1 MARALVCGLG
11 LLGSLLLAALAGAGH
26 GDPNAPLPLVPLAEL
41 KAQLDGGR
49 RPFLVDLRPAEEFR
63 QGRVPGALSIPIREL
78 RRRYREIP
86 RGRVVLYCDCPREEL
101 EAAYRL
107 LVGQGA
113 EQVQALEEPF
123 ARWVARGYP
132 LER

>member
-1 MARALVCGLG
+1 MLRALGHGLG
-11 LLGSLLLAALAGAGH
+11 LLASLLLAAPAIAGH
-26 GDPNAPLPLVPLAEL
+26 GDGGPLPVISLADL
-41 KAQLDGGR
+41 KTQLDSGR
-49 RPFLVDLRPAEEFR
+49 RPFLVDLRSAEEFR
-63 QGRVPGALSIPIREL
+63 QGRLPGARSIPIREL

-86 RGRVVLYCDCPREEL
+86 AGRVVLYCDCPREEL

-107 LVGQGA
+107 LASQGA
-113 EQVQALEEPF
+113 EQVQGLEEPF

>member
-1 MARALVCGLG
+1 MRRALVGRLG
-11 LLGSLLLAALAGAGH
+11 LVAALLLAAPAGAGH
-26 GDPNAPLPLVPLAEL
+26 GDTAVPLPLISLAEL
-41 KAQLDGGR
+41 KAQLDAGR

-63 QGRVPGALSIPIREL
+63 QGRLPGARSIPIREL
-78 RRRYREIP
+78 RRRHREIP

-113 EQVQALEEPF
+113 EQVHALEEPF

>member
-1 MARALVCGLG
+1 MSRALVRGLG
-11 LLGSLLLAALAGAGH
+11 ILAGLLLAVSAMAAH
-26 GDPNAPLPLVPLAEL
+26 GDGPVSLISLADL
-41 KAQLDGGR
+41 KSQLDTGN
-49 RPFLVDLRPAEEFR
+49 RPVLVDLRSFEEFR
-63 QGRVPGALSIPIREL
+63 QGRLPGARSIPIREL

-86 RGRVVLYCDCPREEL
+86 RGRVVLYCECPREEL

-107 LVGQGA
+107 LVGQGT
-113 EQVQALEEPF
+113 EQVHALEEPF

>member
-1 MARALVCGLG
+1 MPRALVHGLG
-11 LLGSLLLAALAGAGH
+11 LLACLLLAARAMAAH
-26 GDPNAPLPLVPLAEL
+26 GDAPLPLISLADL
-41 KAQLDGGR
+41 KTQLDGGR
-49 RPFLVDLRPAEEFR
+49 RPVLVDLRPAEEFR
-63 QGRVPGALSIPIREL
+63 QGRLPGARSIPIREL

-86 RGRVVLYCDCPREEL
+86 RGPVVLYCDCPREEL

-107 LVGQGA
+107 LAGQGA
-113 EQVQALEEPF
+113 DQVQGLEEPF

>member
-1 MARALVCGLG
+1 MLCRVVRALGVLAG
-11 LLGSLLLAALAGAGH
+11 LLLATPAGAGH
-26 GDPNAPLPLVPLAEL
+26 GDLAVPLPLIPLTEL
-41 KAQLDGGR
+41 KAQLDAGR

-63 QGRVPGALSIPIREL
+63 QGRLPGARSIPIREL
-78 RRRYREIP
+78 RRRSREIP

-113 EQVQALEEPF
+113 EQVHALDEPF

>member
-1 MARALVCGLG
+1 MRRPLVGRLG
-11 LLGSLLLAALAGAGH
+11 LVAALLLAAPAGAGH
-26 GDPNAPLPLVPLAEL
+26 GDTAVPLPLISLAEL
-41 KAQLDGGR
+41 KAQLDAGR

-63 QGRVPGALSIPIREL
+63 QGRLPGARSIPIREL
-78 RRRYREIP
+78 RRRHREIP

-113 EQVQALEEPF
+113 EQVHALEEPF

>member
-1 MARALVCGLG
+1 MIA
-11 LLGSLLLAALAGAGH
+11 SLLLAGSAGAGH
-26 GDPNAPLPLVPLAEL
+26 GDPDGPLPLISLAEL
-41 KAQLDGGR
+41 KTQLEAGR
-49 RPFLVDLRPAEEFR
+49 RPFLVDLRPVEEFR
-63 QGRVPGALSIPIREL
+63 QGRLPGARSIPIREL
-78 RRRYREIP
+78 RRRSREIP
-86 RGRVVLYCDCPREEL
+86 RGRVILYCDCSREEL

-113 EQVQALEEPF
+113 EQVHALEEPF

>member
-1 MARALVCGLG
+1 VSVPRALVNALG
-11 LLGSLLLAALAGAGH
+11 LAGLLLAGPASAGH
-26 GDPNAPLPLVPLAEL
+26 PDAPLQVISLADL
-41 KAQLDGGR
+41 KTQLDAGR
-49 RPFLVDLRPAEEFR
+49 RPILVDLRSAEEFR
-63 QGRVPGALSIPIREL
+63 QGRLPGARSIPIREL

-86 RGRVVLYCDCPREEL
+86 RGPVVLYCECPRDEL

-107 LVGQGA
+107 LVSQGA
-113 EQVQALEEPF
+113 EQVQGLEEPF

>member
-1 MARALVCGLG
+1 MARALVWGLG
-11 LLGSLLLAALAGAGH
+11 LLGSLLLVAPAGGGH
-26 GDPNAPLPLVPLAEL
+26 GDPNAPLPLVSLADL
-41 KAQLDGGR
+41 KAQLDAGR
-49 RPFLVDLRPAEEFR
+49 RPFLVDLRPAEQFR

-86 RGRVVLYCDCPREEL
+86 QGRVVLYCDCPREEL

-123 ARWVARGYP
+123 ARWIARGYP

>member
-1 MARALVCGLG
+1 MRRALVGGLG
-11 LLGSLLLAALAGAGH
+11 LVAGLLLAAPAGAGH
-26 GDPNAPLPLVPLAEL
+26 GDTAVPLPLISLAEL
-41 KAQLDGGR
+41 KAQLDAGR

-63 QGRVPGALSIPIREL
+63 QGRLPGARSIPIREL
-78 RRRYREIP
+78 RRRHREIP

-113 EQVQALEEPF
+113 EQVHALEEPF
-123 ARWVARGYP
+123 ARWMARGYP